1 MRDTHH
7 PLPTVDVVIEVG
19 DRIVLIRRRN
29 PPPGWALPGGFVDAG
44 ECVEDAAR
52 REAREE
58 TALAVDL
65 TDLLGVYSD
74 PSRDA
79 RGPTISTVFV
89 GRATGTPQAG
99 DDAAGVGLFGE
110 HDLPAPLAFDHA
122 QILADYFSYR
132 RTGARPKIS

>member
-1 MRDTHH
+1 MHL
-7 PLPTVDVVIEVG
+7 PLRV
-19 DRIVLIRRRN
+19 
-29 PPPGWALPGGFVDAG
+29 LPGTRLRG
-44 ECVEDAAR
+44 R
-52 REAREE
+52 RSHDEHG
-58 TALAVDL
+58 LACEQH
-65 TDLLGVYSD
+65 D

-132 RTGARPKIS
+132 RTGAKPKNY